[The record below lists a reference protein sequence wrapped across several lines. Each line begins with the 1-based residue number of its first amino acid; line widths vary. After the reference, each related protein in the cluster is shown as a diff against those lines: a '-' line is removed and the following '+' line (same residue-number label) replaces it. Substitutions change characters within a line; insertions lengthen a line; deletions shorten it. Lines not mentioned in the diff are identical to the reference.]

1 MGYTLVVPYEL
12 ELALGASGLSELAK
26 QYPSIQFIATNIT
39 DTDTTDDLF
48 LDHSIVTVDGI
59 TIGLFGVVD
68 PDLQD
73 VLGKSSLEDFSF
85 ESPLDTAERA
95 TEELRA
101 AGVDAVIMLSN
112 LHPRDNALVA
122 REVEG
127 IDAIV
132 ADLHVRWSPEDIT
145 TTVEL
150 PARPLSPV
158 SYTHLTLPTN
168 REV

>member
-95 TEELRA
+95 TEELRSA
-101 AGVDAVIMLSN
+101 
-112 LHPRDNALVA
+112 
-122 REVEG
+122 
-127 IDAIV
+127 
-132 ADLHVRWSPEDIT
+132 
-145 TTVEL
+145 
-150 PARPLSPV
+150 
-158 SYTHLTLPTN
+158 
-168 REV
+168 